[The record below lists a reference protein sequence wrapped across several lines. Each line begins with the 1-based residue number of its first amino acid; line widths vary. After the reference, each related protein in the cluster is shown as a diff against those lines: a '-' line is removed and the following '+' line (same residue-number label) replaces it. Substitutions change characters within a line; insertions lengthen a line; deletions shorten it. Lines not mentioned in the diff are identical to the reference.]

1 LLQNTKGFSESS
13 KIRTKEAERHMT
25 NNCHVEAVFYGD
37 NALNLTEMA
46 NLPNGTE
53 YAVCTTLQY
62 FGYKPAS
69 NTAILTVEPQST
81 QVMTQ
86 TKTPEQLQQEAEDS
100 GWLST

>member
-1 LLQNTKGFSESS
+1 LTFGNDASYGFLGIGE
-13 KIRTKEAERHMT
+13 IDEMLAH
-25 NNCHVEAVFYGD
+25 HIQAVFEGD
-37 NALNLTEMA
+37 EPCNATA
-46 NLPNGTE
+46 YATTPDGTE